1 MNFIKRI
8 FHPINIR
15 YCLLK
20 ITFMVA
26 ESDNMKDILVCF
38 HFNL

>member
-1 MNFIKRI
+1 MNFVKRI
-8 FHPINIR
+8 LHPINIR

-20 ITFMVA
+20 ITFMVT
-26 ESDNMKDILVCF
+26 ESDNMKEVLVGF

>member
-8 FHPINIR
+8 FHPIYIKS
-15 YCLLK
+15 CLLK
-20 ITFMVA
+20 ITFMVT
-26 ESDNMKDILVCF
+26 ESDNMKEILVCF